1 MRRSVVVVETP
12 ALSKVLSLPF
22 DGSVQSLKDFFVEFG
37 INSFPLRDKLFV
49 N

>member
-1 MRRSVVVVETP
+1 MHRSVVVVETP
-12 ALSKVLSLPF
+12 VLSKVLLLPF

-37 INSFPLRDKLFV
+37 IDSFSLRDKLFV